1 MTKNN
6 QEDITHFENLE
17 NEINSL
23 LGEMISDP
31 EASSDIDAIIAIL
44 FEQGILMNTKNLSNL
59 IVNILKK
66 THKKSRSQN
75 KKLTKSE
82 LSQMLQNLQSVS
94 NFLLIQYTTL
104 SAETYKKHQKKEKK
118 EQKQQVVRDN
128 LKLILKRAIIYEAY
142 KIVNPRRIA
151 GETLEANF
159 KSNIIMKGVKNA
171 LKVERKTY
179 KQAEQ
184 TYGKG
189 FIKQALKDKQAKKS
203 SGRGI

>member
-6 QEDITHFENLE
+6 QEDITEFEDLE
-17 NEINSL
+17 NEVKSL
-23 LGEMISDP
+23 LEEMSSNP
-31 EASSDIDAIIAIL
+31 EDSLDIDAIVDIL
-44 FEQGILMNTKNLSNL
+44 FEQGILMNTKDLSNL

-66 THKKSRSQN
+66 VRTKSGSQN

-94 NFLLIQYTTL
+94 NFLLLQYTL
-104 SAETYKKHQKKEKK
+104 STDTHKKQQKEEKK
-118 EQKQQVVRDN
+118 YQEQQQIRNN

-142 KIVNPRRIA
+142 KIVSPRKIA
-151 GETLEANF
+151 GETLETNF
-159 KSNIIMKGVKNA
+159 KSNIIMRGVKNA

-189 FIKQALKDKQAKKS
+189 FIKQAIKAKKAKKS
-203 SGRGI
+203 TGRGI